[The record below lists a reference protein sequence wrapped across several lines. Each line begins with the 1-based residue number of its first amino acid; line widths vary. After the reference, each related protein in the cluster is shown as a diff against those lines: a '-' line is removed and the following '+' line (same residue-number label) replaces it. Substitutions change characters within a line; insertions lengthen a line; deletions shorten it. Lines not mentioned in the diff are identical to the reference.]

1 MAGARAAAGA
11 RAIGWNSSDVPIA
24 ASAGREI
31 TAKLGA
37 MLNWLWK
44 LFDRTA
50 RSPDYLIVPES
61 GVQVSHDERS
71 VRMTRPDTAELEVVW
86 SDLVRVTILTTGAGP
101 FMTDLFWVLSA
112 REGSHDIVVPL
123 GAKGEHELLK
133 AMQRRLAGFDNLA
146 VIEAIGSTDNA
157 SFVVWEAGAKD

>member
-1 MAGARAAAGA
+1 M
-11 RAIGWNSSDVPIA
+11 PIA
-24 ASAGREI
+24 ASAGREV

-37 MLNWLWK
+37 MLSWLWK
-44 LFDRTA
+44 LLGRKP
-50 RSPDYLIVPES
+50 RSPEFLIVPES

-71 VRMTRPDTAELEVVW
+71 IRMTRPDAAGLEVAW
-86 SDLVRVTILTTGAGP
+86 SDLARVTILTTGAGP

-112 REGSHDIVVPL
+112 REGSHDIVLPL